1 MGRTSFLPVAP
12 GPSAQRSTLYALG
25 LAAIQ
30 TSEVSQTSE
39 VLALVAISSTNLL
52 RGEGA
57 LVALDAAGEER
68 WRWAPSV
75 QRVSAPM
82 IVRSDD
88 FSRSDADAT
97 EVAAT
102 NATYGLEHMVCCTA
116 DAWTLVVLD
125 LTTGV
130 ERARVELEANVSLSA
145 PALVDGVRS
154 QEGECVARAANLCY
168 TVFAVRSG
176 RMGGA

>member
-1 MGRTSFLPVAP
+1 
-12 GPSAQRSTLYALG
+12 
-25 LAAIQ
+25 
-30 TSEVSQTSE
+30 
-39 VLALVAISSTNLL
+39 LALVAISSTNLL

-68 WRWAPSV
+68 WRWAPGV

-82 IVRSDD
+82 IVRSDDFSRSDADATEVATTSPMPVLVRSDD

-176 RMGGA
+176 RMGGV